1 MRSWTA
7 QIRRALRW
15 LTFHPAGTQALLSGP
30 PSLRSNPDSS
40 EPVRSPYATWM
51 PYASRVGARYG
62 PKSRLHQRGDNVN
75 QNSRSTSEFGTQR
88 IARPKGT
95 WVRWWSRLFGR
106 GVSLPRN
113 WDT

>member
-75 QNSRSTSEFGTQR
+75 QNSGSTSEFGTQR
-88 IARPKGT
+88 IASLEHKG
-95 WVRWWSRLFGR
+95 
-106 GVSLPRN
+106 SLGL
-113 WDT
+113 TS